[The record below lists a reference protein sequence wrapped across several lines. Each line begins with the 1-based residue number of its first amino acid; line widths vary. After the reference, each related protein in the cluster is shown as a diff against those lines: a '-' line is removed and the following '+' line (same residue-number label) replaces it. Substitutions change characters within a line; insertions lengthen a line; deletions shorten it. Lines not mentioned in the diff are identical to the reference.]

1 MISDLTVQ
9 RVRDI
14 DILDVIKPYVEKLQR
29 CQLYRLVSV
38 PFGADRFFFN
48 NSEQKCMVL
57 FRLRRGRRRHRLYP
71 QAQKYGLL

>member
-29 CQLYRLVSV
+29 TGANYTALC
-38 PFGADRFFFN
+38 PFH
-48 NSEQKCMVL
+48 S
-57 FRLRRGRRRHRLYP
+57 
-71 QAQKYGLL
+71 